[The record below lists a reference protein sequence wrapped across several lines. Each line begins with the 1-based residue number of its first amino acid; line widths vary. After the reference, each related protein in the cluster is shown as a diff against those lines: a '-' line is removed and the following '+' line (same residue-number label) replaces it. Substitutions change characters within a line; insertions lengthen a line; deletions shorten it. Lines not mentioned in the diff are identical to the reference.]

1 MDSGEVRNLYPEVR
15 RQRMLQ
21 LVNQAGQATVSE
33 LSREFGVSEVTIRT
47 DLQVLAEDN
56 LLVRTHGGAVAARHL
71 PELSLNLRRQQQV
84 AEKDRIGQAA
94 AAMIHNGEAIFLD
107 TSSTSLA
114 IAQNLKRHREVTV
127 ITNSLAVSQALVDVT
142 SIAIVMPG
150 GNIQRD
156 TLSLVGVDGLELL
169 QRYNI
174 QRGFFGAHGLSYP
187 EGLTDVSAAEAE
199 VKQRI
204 LAMCRQVVAVLDSTK
219 WGRIG
224 VASFARLD
232 EIDTIITDAL
242 PSPELAERAQSFGI
256 QIQVV

>member
-1 MDSGEVRNLYPEVR
+1 
-15 RQRMLQ
+15 MLQ
-21 LVNQAGQATVSE
+21 RVNQAGQATVAE
-33 LSREFGVSEVTIRT
+33 LSHEFGVSEVTIRA
-47 DLQVLAEDN
+47 DLQTLADEN
-56 LLVRTHGGAVAARHL
+56 LLVRTHGGAVAARSL
-71 PELSLNLRRQQQV
+71 PELSLNLRRQQRI
-84 AEKDRIGQAA
+84 AEKVRIGQAA
-94 AAMIHNGEAIFLD
+94 AAMIHNGEAVFLD
-107 TSSTSLA
+107 TSSTALT

-142 SIAIVMPG
+142 DVAIVMPG
-150 GNIQRD
+150 GSIQRD

-204 LAMCRQVVAVLDSTK
+204 VAMCKQVVAVLDATK
-219 WGRIG
+219 WGRVG
-224 VASFARLD
+224 VASFAHMD
-232 EIDTIITDAL
+232 EINTIITDAL
-242 PSPELAERAQSFGI
+242 PSPDLAERAQSFGI